1 MVDKAIKMI
10 NDENADLILFTG
22 DFVNNRFEEVKP
34 WVQSFSKL
42 KAKDDMISVLEI
54 TIMVITNDGLIK
66 LKKRKTLKI
75 S

>member
-1 MVDKAIKMI
+1 MI

-34 WVQSFSKL
+34 WVKSFSK
-42 KAKDDMISVLEI
+42 
-54 TIMVITNDGLIK
+54 IK
-66 LKKRKTLKI
+66 